1 MFESNRMKKNVILLL
16 LIVIYIFVY
25 KFFIFNS
32 FMKYSSLI
40 TASFLVLLFGLAV
53 KLLGFRKD
61 KLGYMDQNMIRVV
74 ILYLG
79 VTFLIMYG
87 LGFFVGFLKNAYS
100 NSLSAMFD
108 NLFAPVAIILLC
120 EGIRYVVIWA
130 NRDKKKFIAIFT
142 VILAFFEIAISVKS
156 INFGNLASLFQVTAT
171 IALPAFIKNCV
182 MSYLCYHS
190 GYRVP
195 IFYRL
200 VMDVYYIV
208 IPLIP
213 NIGEYL
219 TSMILIAIPLV
230 IYIHCFTLVD
240 ERVNKV
246 EHVFKSYQFSIWD
259 VPVTVLIVVVA
270 ILISGFFPH
279 YMIGIGSSSM
289 SPTVNRGDAVII
301 RKITKNTELKKG
313 DIIAYRKDKIVVV
326 HRINEISSSNGV
338 IVYVTKGDANNGVDT
353 YTVSRKEIQGIIRM
367 RIPYIAYPTVWL
379 SEQFNKNNR

>member
-1 MFESNRMKKNVILLL
+1 MFENNRKTKNIVLLL
-16 LIVIYIFVY
+16 LIVLYIFVY
-25 KFFIFNS
+25 KIFIFNN

-40 TASFLVLLFGLAV
+40 TASFLVLLFGLSI

-61 KLGYMDQNMIRVV
+61 KMGYMDQNMIRVV

-100 NSLSAMFD
+100 SSLSTLLD
-108 NLFAPVAIILLC
+108 NIFAPIVIILLC
-120 EGIRYVVIWA
+120 EGIRYVGIWA
-130 NRDKKKFIAIFT
+130 NRDRKLFICVFT
-142 VILAFFEIAISVKS
+142 VVLAFFEIAINVRG
-156 INFGNLASLFQVTAT
+156 INFGNLASLFQITAT
-171 IALPAFIKNCV
+171 IVLPAFIKNCV

-200 VMDVYYIV
+200 VMDVYYMV
-208 IPLIP
+208 IPIIP

-259 VPVTVLIVVVA
+259 IPITFLIIVVA
-270 ILISGFFPH
+270 ALISGFFPH

-289 SPTVNRGDAVII
+289 QPAVNRGDAVVI
-301 RKITKNTELKKG
+301 RKLTKNMELKEN
-313 DIIAYRKDKIVVV
+313 DIIAYKKDKIVVV
-326 HRINEISSSNGV
+326 HRIHEIKSSNGV

-353 YTVSRKEIQGIIRM
+353 YTVSRKEIKGIIRFKV
-367 RIPYIAYPTVWL
+367 PYIAYPTVWL
-379 SEQFNKNNR
+379 SEQFNKYR